1 MAKFLSKM
9 NINSYCNMI
18 NQNLKMIKVRKNLN
32 IKIKNLL
39 HGYLRRSL
47 LYTFQVYVYI
57 NQY

>member
-1 MAKFLSKM
+1 
-9 NINSYCNMI
+9 MI

-32 IKIKNLL
+32 IKIKDLL

-47 LYTFQVYVYI
+47 LYIFQVYVYI

>member
-32 IKIKNLL
+32 IKIKDLL
-39 HGYLRRSL
+39 HGYLRRLL

>member
-32 IKIKNLL
+32 IKIKDLL
-39 HGYLRRSL
+39 HSYLRRSL

-57 NQY
+57 NQ

>member
-1 MAKFLSKM
+1 
-9 NINSYCNMI
+9 MI

-32 IKIKNLL
+32 IKIKDLL
-39 HGYLRRSL
+39 HGYLRRLL